1 MLRRKEAPHQ
11 QNFLYS
17 PNQGGRVLVWM
28 SNELNNFPALRP
40 SLNKT
45 WVLGGLLFLAGYRRE
60 EPWGLSRTKA
70 GCHTIPLLWYFKI
83 LFIIINTLRTKY
95 LLIRKYEIFRYWIP
109 LRRICF
115 ANLIWSQENI
125 RVYTRMSSM
134 WDLWQR
140 RNLHNHHYHWCQGS
154 YYDTSFGFVEL
165 LYFM

>member
-11 QNFLYS
+11 QNFLYC

-28 SNELNNFPALRP
+28 SNELNNSPL
-40 SLNKT
+40 
-45 WVLGGLLFLAGYRRE
+45 
-60 EPWGLSRTKA
+60 WGLPKIKPGSLGVSFSWPDTAGRSRGGFRGPRQAATQF
-70 GCHTIPLLWYFKI
+70 HYFDISKYCSSSS
-83 LFIIINTLRTKY
+83 TLRTKY

-165 LYFM
+165 LYLV